1 MKFALTFLTLVAL
14 SYSAP
19 QPRKLFHEHFEDF
32 KEVISKE
39 VDHELKYLV
48 EHYLEFEEFRA
59 SLDYIGSDDFKK
71 LIFKMEELP
80 EFEAV
85 IDFLESNNLDMQYFL
100 DAFSTNLEYV
110 QRGNLRHEVSGRD
123 MSSLIRDCTNIY
135 PKSKLAALYEEKL
148 AEDDDFRRAMESF
161 ETEEWD
167 KLYTALWE
175 NETFLKEVETLKENG
190 IEVSVSNDDLTTNIN
205 VKRIRT
211 RDIKQQRNNETT
223 SKSKWSDERM
233 LKSTKTLC
241 IENNITNK
249 LEKDLYDDTF
259 KKDNNINERSSI
271 LIKQIA
277 RQSLGNR
284 FVVHVMPKLNNDVK
298 TRATYSLNRNNGF
311 DEFHRRV
318 SVGITNPHKN
328 VDDSNLRL
336 NKPEN
341 QYTIPKD
348 MGFTRI
354 YDGNFKNNNSRS
366 YSRGQRKYLVSYIRP
381 FLKPYIEI
389 ASKATEVTLK
399 PEVHHF
405 RNMVVQQRIL
415 QSISNKNPFK
425 LAYPGGKT
433 IDTIDNLNNGI
444 ILINDNKKLSNG
456 NSNDGQKSVDR
467 IIKTNSID
475 QAFVTENN
483 GRLDRFGLHN
493 CPNCGENIFKE
504 YSNSRMMK
512 VAIAFLALVAVACSA
527 PQPRVLFH
535 EHFEEFSR
543 LIGDEAADDLN
554 HLVEHYLE
562 FEEFQMSLDY
572 LITPNFRNLVYEME
586 DLPEFKAVVEY
597 LETHYI
603 DINYFINAINNFVD
617 DVQRRTLRH
626 EVSGRDMSSFIKD
639 SIDAFPKA
647 KLTALYEQ
655 KMAEDDLFRNAMESF
670 ETEEWKEL
678 YSALWQNE
686 TFLKEVEILKE
697 NGIDVEIVLLEAQAV
712 LGIY

>member
-1 MKFALTFLTLVAL
+1 MKFSLTFLTLVAL

-85 IDFLESNNLDMQYFL
+85 VDFLESNNLDMQYFL

-135 PKSKLAALYEEKL
+135 PKAKLAALYEEKL

-167 KLYTALWE
+167 KLYTALWA

-190 IEVSVSNDDLTTNIN
+190 IEVSY
-205 VKRIRT
+205 K
-211 RDIKQQRNNETT
+211 
-223 SKSKWSDERM
+223 
-233 LKSTKTLC
+233 
-241 IENNITNK
+241 
-249 LEKDLYDDTF
+249 
-259 KKDNNINERSSI
+259 
-271 LIKQIA
+271 
-277 RQSLGNR
+277 
-284 FVVHVMPKLNNDVK
+284 
-298 TRATYSLNRNNGF
+298 
-311 DEFHRRV
+311 
-318 SVGITNPHKN
+318 
-328 VDDSNLRL
+328 
-336 NKPEN
+336 
-341 QYTIPKD
+341 
-348 MGFTRI
+348 
-354 YDGNFKNNNSRS
+354 
-366 YSRGQRKYLVSYIRP
+366 
-381 FLKPYIEI
+381 
-389 ASKATEVTLK
+389 
-399 PEVHHF
+399 
-405 RNMVVQQRIL
+405 
-415 QSISNKNPFK
+415 
-425 LAYPGGKT
+425 
-433 IDTIDNLNNGI
+433 
-444 ILINDNKKLSNG
+444 
-456 NSNDGQKSVDR
+456 
-467 IIKTNSID
+467 
-475 QAFVTENN
+475 
-483 GRLDRFGLHN
+483 
-493 CPNCGENIFKE
+493 
-504 YSNSRMMK
+504 MK